1 MIQYY
6 FSQSNIVN
14 QFKAPTAHLFETQ
27 SNWVWSK
34 TFSDFAVNKTAI
46 LSQYMRDNLSVKH
59 WYVSGDYDYIAYKQ
73 SLKFW
78 LEN

>member
-6 FSQSNIVN
+6 FSQSTVAT
-14 QFKAPTAHLFETQ
+14 QFKAPTSPLFETQ

-34 TFSDFAVNKTAI
+34 TYSDFAVNKTTN
-46 LSQYMRDNLSVKH
+46 LSQFMKDYYSVKH
-59 WYVSGDYDYIAYKQ
+59 WYISGDYDYIAYKQ

-78 LEN
+78 L

>member
-6 FSQSNIVN
+6 FSQPSIVSA
-14 QFKAPTAHLFETQ
+14 FKAPTAHLFETQ

-34 TFSDFAVNKTAI
+34 TFTDFAVNKTAN
-46 LSQYMRDNLSVKH
+46 LSQFMRDYLSVKH
-59 WYVSGDYDYIAYKQ
+59 FYISGDYDYIAFKQ